1 MSRQLSMRMRSG
13 TAVAF
18 FGIGTSR
25 GGVTLA
31 GCGSVPLLG
40 TISPMRAG
48 SPTRYRTVARSVSL
62 FRSFL
67 VEQSDPER
75 FYTDVA
81 DDTIALIV
89 RHQELHGCIVLD
101 VGAGQDQFGRRFA
114 AQGARYVA
122 VDLEREALSP
132 GPGVG
137 AVVGRGEHLPFG
149 DGLADV
155 VMSNNVMEHVT
166 SPGDI
171 AEEMLRVLKPGG
183 LLFISYTAWYGPW
196 GGHET
201 SPWHLVGGHYA
212 RRRFERKHGRPPKNR
227 YGETMHAAT
236 VAGGLRWARR
246 HPGVSMVEAAPRY
259 HPDWADGLLR
269 VPGLREFASWN
280 LMLIVRKR

>member
-1 MSRQLSMRMRSG
+1 VL
-13 TAVAF
+13 AVL
-18 FGIGTSR
+18 R
-25 GGVTLA
+25 GRGVELADGVLA
-31 GCGSVPLLG
+31 GRGTISLLC

-48 SPTRYRTVARSVSL
+48 STKRYRTVARSVSL

-81 DDTIALIV
+81 DDTIALLT
-89 RHQELHGCIVLD
+89 RHHELAGCLVID

-122 VDLEREALSP
+122 IDLEREALTP

-137 AVVGRGEHLPFG
+137 AVVGRGEHLPLA
-149 DGLADV
+149 DGVADV

-166 SPGDI
+166 SPAVI

-183 LLFISYTAWYGPW
+183 LMFISYTAWYGPW

-201 SPWHLVGGHYA
+201 SPWHLLGGHYA

-227 YGETMHAAT
+227 FGETMHAAT
-236 VAGGLRWARR
+236 VAWGLRWAQN
-246 HPGVSMVEAAPRY
+246 HPDVAILEAAPRY

-269 VPGLREFASWN
+269 IPGVREFASWN
-280 LMLIVRKR
+280 LMLILRKR